1 MDKKHE
7 MYNAP
12 LKGNVPDCISQFTL
26 GCLADNGITTIGQLM
41 DRWEAL
47 YRVGLDRADFE
58 AMIRGYGILGSNIGR
73 VADYCATWAYRLQ
86 TARESRQLYQKIDG
100 RYVPVEALS
109 DRRGMPEG
117 IYLVRTSKATGS
129 VRRIRSLRGMADEV
143 GWFKV
148 AGKPVLDFEQI
159 AKIDYYAEA
168 LVDLCLNKS
177 LLGDM
182 SPAQLAEHLAKRM
195 LEVTENAR
203 AGYIPKDCVSL
214 KANSNIDPD
223 FFVE

>member
-26 GCLADNGITTIGQLM
+26 RCLADNGITTIGQLV

-117 IYLVRTSKATGS
+117 IYLVRTSKSTGS
-129 VRRIRSLRGMADEV
+129 VRSIHSLRGMADEV

-168 LVDLCLNKS
+168 IIDLCLNKS

-182 SPAQLAEHLAKRM
+182 SPAQLAEHFAKRM

-203 AGYIPKDCVSL
+203 AGYIPKDCVSVEV
-214 KANSNIDPD
+214 NSNIDPD
-223 FFVE
+223 FLAK